1 MFYTTIIFALHSN
14 TWGLEGETIKTE
26 FADYKHLQELGGLEL
41 LKARYQHM
49 QFSKH
54 VHEGYCIG
62 IIEDGAQAFNRNGQR
77 HIAPKGDLILV
88 NADEIH
94 TGSSA
99 VESGWRYRAIY
110 PTPEVLAQLTQGM
123 QGEQGTAP
131 WFPHAVVHDVG
142 LAQQFSLLLN
152 LLEQDHDLL
161 LKETLY
167 LSTLAYLIQCHARH
181 ANKQHT
187 LLGAQHNILMA
198 KDYIAA
204 HYTQDISLQEL
215 ATFVGLSPWHFLR
228 QFKKYIGLT
237 PHHWLIQV
245 RLQHA
250 RTQLKYGHPLSHV
263 AHACGFSDQS
273 HFNRH
278 FKRAMGITPH
288 QYCNG
293 LTH

>member
-1 MFYTTIIFALHSN
+1 MNKKEDPA
-14 TWGLEGETIKTE
+14 IKTE
-26 FADYKHLQELGGLEL
+26 FADYKHFKELGGLEL

-62 IIEDGAQAFNRNGQR
+62 IIEDGAQAFIRNGQM
-77 HIAPKGDLILV
+77 HIAPKGNLILV

-110 PTPEVLAQLTQGM
+110 PTPEVLAELSQGIHSIR
-123 QGEQGTAP
+123 GAAP
-131 WFPHAVVHDVG
+131 WFPEAVVHDPG

-152 LLEQDHDLL
+152 LLEQEHDLL

-167 LSTLAYLIQCHARH
+167 LSTLAYLIQRHARH
-181 ANKQHT
+181 KT
-187 LLGAQHNILMA
+187 GMPPLLDAEKNILIA

-204 HYTQDISLQEL
+204 HYTQDFSLQEL
-215 ATFVGLSPWHFLR
+215 AIMVGLSPWHFLR
-228 QFKKYIGLT
+228 QFKKYVGLT
-237 PHHWLIQV
+237 PHNWLIQV
-245 RLQHA
+245 RLH
-250 RTQLKYGHPLSHV
+250 RRSQLKFGETIAHV
-263 AHACGFSDQS
+263 AYNCGFSDQS

-278 FKRAMGITPH
+278 FKRAMGITPT
-288 QYCNG
+288 QYLTG
-293 LTH
+293 LVR